1 MYISKQFWI
10 FCELWDITLSKLLW
24 DVFSINYGLYYIFGV
39 FVNYGI
45 LFKVNNYGMYYF
57 FRELW
62 DVFSVNYGMYFI
74 FLDNSAVYL
83 KQTIMGC
90 IIFPWTVGCTFLW
103 PMGCISIFLDIFS
116 FCELWDMSSKLWDV
130 LSSAQPLCALAA

>member
-1 MYISKQFWI
+1 M
-10 FCELWDITLSKLLW
+10 
-24 DVFSINYGLYYIFGV
+24 
-39 FVNYGI
+39 NYGI

-83 KQTIMGC
+83 K
-90 IIFPWTVGCTFLW
+90 
-103 PMGCISIFLDIFS
+103 
-116 FCELWDMSSKLWDV
+116 
-130 LSSAQPLCALAA
+130 